1 MRYSHFFLWD
11 GGKLYVFLYGISGGL
26 HLITNTTTMQAKNIL
41 QADLLDILFEN
52 RNQLYGAYTLRK
64 NYNKRLTA
72 SLGIMVAL
80 CCVFVAGTLFA
91 GKREVQEAPK
101 VIDLELTT
109 EVIPPKEEALP
120 ELPPPPAPPAA
131 PLEDVSMVRNTTPT
145 IVADALVN
153 PENEIPPVDVVEKSV
168 IGDINKIG
176 TMDDPGLAAPPVAN
190 GPGTG
195 GTGVAIKGTG
205 VDKLD
210 EVFTVVSL
218 QARFPGGTDAW
229 RRFLEKNLNRDEP
242 VMNGAAPG
250 SRLTVIVSF
259 IVDREGNVSE
269 VKAENDPG
277 YGTAA
282 EAVRVIRRGPKWMP
296 AEQNGRKVIYRQR
309 QSITFMVDE
318 E

>member
-1 MRYSHFFLWD
+1 
-11 GGKLYVFLYGISGGL
+11 
-26 HLITNTTTMQAKNIL
+26 MQAKNIL

-64 NYNKRLTA
+64 NYNKRLAA
-72 SLGIMVAL
+72 SLGMMVAL
-80 CCVFVAGTLFA
+80 CCLFVAGTLFA
-91 GKREVQEAPK
+91 GKKDVKEAPK
-101 VIDLELTT
+101 VIDLELSA
-109 EVIPPKEEALP
+109 EAIPPKEDALP
-120 ELPPPPAPPAA
+120 ELPPPPPPPPAT
-131 PLEDVSMVRNTTPT
+131 PLEDVSMVRNTTLR
-145 IVADALVN
+145 IVEDALVN

-176 TMDDPGLAAPPVAN
+176 TVDDPGMAAPPVAT
-190 GPGTG
+190 GPGTAG
-195 GTGVAIKGTG
+195 GTGITIKGTG
-205 VDKLD
+205 IDDSK
-210 EVFTVVSL
+210 EVTFVSL

-242 VMNGAAPG
+242 VINGAAPG

-259 IVDREGNVSE
+259 IVDKEGNVSE
-269 VKAENDPG
+269 VRAENDPG

-282 EAVRVIRRGPKWMP
+282 EAVRVIKRGPKWTP

>member
-1 MRYSHFFLWD
+1 
-11 GGKLYVFLYGISGGL
+11 
-26 HLITNTTTMQAKNIL
+26 MQAKNIL

-64 NYNKRLTA
+64 NYNKRLAA

-80 CCVFVAGTLFA
+80 CCLFAAGTLFA
-91 GKREVQEAPK
+91 GKREVIEAPR
-101 VIDLELTT
+101 VIDFELAT
-109 EVIPPKEEALP
+109 EAIPPKEEIPEQPALP
-120 ELPPPPAPPAA
+120 PTQPPAA

-168 IGDINKIG
+168 IGDINKVG
-176 TMDDPGLAAPPVAN
+176 TVDDPGLAAPPVAT

-195 GTGVAIKGTG
+195 GPGIAIKGTG
-205 VDKLD
+205 VERLD
-210 EVFTVVSL
+210 EIFTVVSL

-242 VMNGAAPG
+242 VMNGATPG